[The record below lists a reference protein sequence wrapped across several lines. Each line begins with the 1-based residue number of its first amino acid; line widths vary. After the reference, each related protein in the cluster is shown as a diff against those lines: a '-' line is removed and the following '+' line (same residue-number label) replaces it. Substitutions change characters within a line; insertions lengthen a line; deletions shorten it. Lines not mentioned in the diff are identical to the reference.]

1 MAVVENKRL
10 RREIYENLIVRP
22 GEKVKL
28 KDRDTGWA
36 PHEELKK
43 MEKEEVRERADA
55 VLEKNLA
62 ELRVAQELLWA
73 SDTYS
78 LLIILQGMDAAGK
91 DGIIKHVM
99 SGVNPSGC
107 QVTSF
112 KQPSEEELDHTF
124 LWRQM
129 KALPSR
135 GMIGIFNRSHYEE
148 VLVVKV
154 HPELLGRQKLPV
166 TKFDK
171 DFWQGRYDDINNLE
185 RHLARN
191 GTLILKFFLHI
202 SKEEQRQR
210 FVDRLD
216 DPDKLWKFS
225 PADIKE
231 RDYWDDYVDVFE
243 DMLSNT
249 STKLSP
255 WYIIPADYKWAAR
268 TLVAAII
275 TGSIRQLEL
284 RYPEVSKEKLA
295 QLAQA
300 KDRLE
305 SEKSGASGKV
315 KVAVKK

>member
-1 MAVVENKRL
+1 MTVVENKRL

-22 GEKVKL
+22 GEKVRL

-43 MEKEEVRERADA
+43 MDKEEVRERADA

-62 ELRVAQELLWA
+62 ELRTAQELLWA

-166 TKFDK
+166 TKYDK
-171 DFWQGRYDDINNLE
+171 DFWQGRYDDINNFE

-191 GTLILKFFLHI
+191 GTLILKFFLHL

-249 STKLSP
+249 STKWAP

-275 TGSIRQLEL
+275 TGSIKQLNL

-300 KDRLE
+300 RDRLE
-305 SEKSGASGKV
+305 SEKGGAGDKV

>member
-275 TGSIRQLEL
+275 TGSTRQLEL

>member
-22 GEKVKL
+22 GEKVRL

-249 STKLSP
+249 STKWAP

-305 SEKSGASGKV
+305 SEKGGASGKV

>member
-1 MAVVENKRL
+1 MAVGQNKKL
-10 RREIYENLIVRP
+10 RREIYENLLVRP

-36 PHEELKK
+36 PIEELKK
-43 MEKEEVRERADA
+43 MGKEEVRERANTL
-55 VLEKNLA
+55 LEESLA

-99 SGVNPSGC
+99 AGVNPSGC

-112 KQPSEEELDHTF
+112 KQPSSEELDHTF

-129 KALPSR
+129 KAVPSR

-154 HPELLGRQKLPV
+154 HPELLKFQKLST

-171 DFWQGRYDDINNLE
+171 DFWKDRYDDINSFE
-185 RHLARN
+185 HHLTRN
-191 GTLILKFFLHI
+191 GTVILKFFLNI
-202 SKEEQRQR
+202 SKEEQRER
-210 FVDRLD
+210 FLDRLD

-225 PADIKE
+225 PSDAKE
-231 RDYWDDYVDVFE
+231 RDYWNEYVDVFE

-249 STKLSP
+249 STKWAP
-255 WYIIPADYKWAAR
+255 WYVIPSDYKWAAR

-275 TGSIRQLEL
+275 TGSIRQLDL
-284 RYPEVSKEKLA
+284 HYPEVSKEKLA

-300 KDRLE
+300 KERLE
-305 SEKSGASGKV
+305 NESGSKKDKVTGKR
-315 KVAVKK
+315 

>member
-1 MAVVENKRL
+1 MAVGQNKKL
-10 RREIYENLIVRP
+10 RREIYENLLVRP

-28 KDRDTGWA
+28 NDRDTGWA
-36 PHEELKK
+36 PVEELKK
-43 MEKEEVRERADA
+43 MGKEEVRERANA
-55 VLEKNLA
+55 LLEESLA

-112 KQPSEEELDHTF
+112 KQPSSEELDHTF

-129 KALPSR
+129 KAVPSR

-154 HPELLGRQKLPV
+154 HPELLKLQKLST

-171 DFWQGRYDDINNLE
+171 DFWKDRYDDINNFE
-185 RHLARN
+185 HHLTRN
-191 GTLILKFFLHI
+191 GTIILKFFLNI
-202 SKEEQRQR
+202 SKEEQRER
-210 FVDRLD
+210 FLDRLD

-225 PADIKE
+225 PSDARE
-231 RDYWDDYVDVFE
+231 RDYWNEYVDVFE

-249 STKLSP
+249 STKWAP
-255 WYIIPADYKWAAR
+255 WYVIPSDYKWAAR

-275 TGSIRQLEL
+275 TGSIRQLDL
-284 RYPEVSKEKLA
+284 RYPEVSKEKLS

-300 KDRLE
+300 KERLE
-305 SEKSGASGKV
+305 NETSGKGG
-315 KVAVKK
+315 KTKQ

>member
-1 MAVVENKRL
+1 MTVENKRL

-22 GEKVKL
+22 GEKVRL

-55 VLEKNLA
+55 ALEKNLA
-62 ELRVAQELLWA
+62 ELRTAQELLWA

-129 KALPSR
+129 KAMPSR

-154 HPELLGRQKLPV
+154 HPELIGHQKLPA
-166 TKFDK
+166 TKYDK
-171 DFWQGRYDDINNLE
+171 DFWQGRYDDINNFE

-243 DMLSNT
+243 DMLSST
-249 STKLSP
+249 STKWAP
-255 WYIIPADYKWAAR
+255 WYIIPSDYKWAAR

-275 TGSIRQLEL
+275 AGSIKQLDL

-300 KDRLE
+300 RDRLE
-305 SEKSGASGKV
+305 SERSGAGDKI